1 MSTKPK
7 QSIYDLATDLG
18 VSPSTVSRVLN
29 HRGRIAP
36 ATRRKVLASARA
48 AGFRPRMTARQTTLA
63 LVMDRQHYANSTV
76 GFIPLVLSSLVG
88 VLSGKEVAVAL
99 FTEQN
104 LNRLHDCHVDGVL
117 ALAWDDQTIG
127 ILRGLKDVPI
137 VTLNRMDVPE
147 FSAVATDHH
156 ADGEMAVDYLH
167 GKGHRRMAMLC
178 EERENWGSRQRV
190 GGFLERS
197 KALGLNVDEQLVAYT
212 DHQPIYGQLRRL
224 MGMGP
229 TGLFIANES
238 LGIEALYIL
247 RDVLNLRVPADV
259 SVIGM
264 ESSRVSQFIS
274 PPLTTIQQ
282 PLDEL
287 TSASVDLLLG
297 QINEGSSQPARVV
310 LKNRLIERESV
321 ATLPV
326 TDA

>member
-1 MSTKPK
+1 MSSKPL
-7 QSIYDLATDLG
+7 QSIYDLAVDIG

-29 HRGRIAP
+29 QRGRIAA
-36 ATRRKVLASARA
+36 ATRQRILAKARA

-76 GFIPLVLSSLVG
+76 GFIPLVLSSLIG
-88 VLSGKEVAVAL
+88 MLSGKEVSVAL

-104 LNRLHDCHVDGVL
+104 LNRLLDCHIDGVL
-117 ALAWDDQTIG
+117 ALAWDELTINT
-127 ILRGLKDVPI
+127 LRSLKDVPI

-147 FSAVATDHH
+147 FSAVATDHR
-156 ADGEMAVDYLH
+156 ADGEMAVDYLY

-190 GGFLERS
+190 EGFLERTKS
-197 KALGLNVDEQLVAYT
+197 MGLSVDEQLVAYT

-238 LGIEALYIL
+238 LGIEALYVL
-247 RDVLNLRVPADV
+247 RDVLNLRVPTDV

-274 PPLTTIQQ
+274 PPLTTFQQ

-297 QINEGSSQPARVV
+297 QIAEGSNQPARVM

-321 ATLPV
+321 STVPV
-326 TDA
+326 FPT